1 MVRWILLFCFVTTA
15 LFGRETKPSKRLRNA
30 TEAFTEA
37 MRAPDKGIPQ
47 DLMDRA
53 QCVIVVP
60 GLKKGAFGV
69 GGKYG
74 RGFASCRRCG
84 HGWSAPAAVAIEGGS
99 FGFQLGGSST
109 DVIMLVMKESGMN
122 RLLGN
127 KFTIGGEAAAAAGPV
142 GRSTSAN
149 TDVLM
154 RAEILSWS
162 RSRGLFAGLS
172 LEGAT
177 LRPDTSQDNK
187 LYGRDITNKEILE
200 GGVRTPSAARPFVSA
215 LDRFSRAE
223 IAENCIS
230 LGESAIHF
238 ATGQFAIPAD
248 AEGILSEVA
257 TQLKAH
263 PEWDWEVQGYTDN
276 VGDKTANQKLSEQ
289 RATAVANWLT
299 AHGVERARL
308 TVKGY
313 GESQPVADNSTAEG
327 RAKNRRV
334 ELIHR

>member
-1 MVRWILLFCFVTTA
+1 MRRLLVFFLLAGVLIA
-15 LFGRETKPSKRLRNA
+15 KETKPDKRLRNA
-30 TEAFTEA
+30 AAAVRQA
-37 MRAPDKGIPQ
+37 MASPDKGIPQ

-53 QCVIVVP
+53 QCVVIIP

-74 RGFASCRRCG
+74 RGFASCRKCG
-84 HGWSAPAAVAIEGGS
+84 RGWSSPAAVAIEGGS
-99 FGFQLGGSST
+99 FGLQLGASST

-142 GRSTSAN
+142 GRQTSAN
-149 TDVLM
+149 TDVTM

-177 LRPDTSQDNK
+177 LRPDSDENRK
-187 LYGRDITNKEILE
+187 IYGREITNKEILE
-200 GGVRTPSAARPFVSA
+200 SAVASPRAARELVGT
-215 LDRFSRAE
+215 LDRYSRAE
-223 IAENCIS
+223 LAENCIS
-230 LGESAIHF
+230 LGENAIRF
-238 ATGQFAIPAD
+238 ATGQYAIPAGAD
-248 AEGILSEVA
+248 QILSEVA
-257 TQLKAH
+257 AQLKAN
-263 PEWDWEVQGYTDN
+263 PQWRWDVDGYTDN
-276 VGDKTANQKLSEQ
+276 VGDKADNQKLSEE
-289 RATAVANWLT
+289 RAQSVANWLI
-299 AHGVERARL
+299 AHGIDRDRL

-313 GESQPVADNSTAEG
+313 GESNPVADNTTPQG
-327 RAKNRRV
+327 RARNRRV